1 MIWYIIENTEK
12 REHLT
17 TTVSGNIFFKRG
29 WGNGYVAVPP
39 THPLHLE
46 DITQDKISL
55 VQSLDVNGGVT
66 YNDHGDGVHAPEDWW
81 VFGFDTS
88 HFGDIIEKW
97 PKEAV
102 EAETKRLYCQLLDIE
117 LGEL

>member
-1 MIWYIIENTEK
+1 MICYTIKNPQWKNSNYFPVIT
-12 REHLT
+12 
-17 TTVSGNIFFKRG
+17 RG

-39 THPLHLE
+39 THPAYKMDYDTLMYS
-46 DITQDKISL
+46 I
-55 VQSLDVNGGVT
+55 DVHGGLTYSQFGNGK
-66 YNDHGDGVHAPEDWW
+66 NAPKDWW

-88 HFGDIIEKW
+88 HWNDNLDKW

-117 LGEL
+117 WGEL

>member
-1 MIWYIIENTEK
+1 MYTIKNQQWTNYIGVVAFE
-12 REHLT
+12 
-17 TTVSGNIFFKRG
+17 RG

-39 THPLHLE
+39 THPFYGLNYDNDAVE
-46 DITQDKISL
+46 FAIDIHGGLTYSQYGNG
-55 VQSLDVNGGVT
+55 VNV
-66 YNDHGDGVHAPEDWW
+66 PKDWW

-88 HFGDIIEKW
+88 HYNDNLDRW

-117 LGEL
+117 WGEL